1 MKYAEQALREKL
13 AGLLEMA
20 EQNLRQLDDQ
30 RAGYWQQVMRW
41 ADSDDITYGMSVY
54 GAQIAE
60 TEGAIQVWR
69 AVLNRVRGHEG
80 LELVA
85 RWMETRQLLEGE
97 AGQTMAGNV
106 SDELDRAKKSG
117 RARAARSVLQWM
129 DRIDG

>member
-85 RWMETRQLLEGE
+85 RWMETRQLLEDE
-97 AGQTMAGNV
+97 QMTASC

-117 RARAARSVLQWM
+117 RAKAARSVLQWM